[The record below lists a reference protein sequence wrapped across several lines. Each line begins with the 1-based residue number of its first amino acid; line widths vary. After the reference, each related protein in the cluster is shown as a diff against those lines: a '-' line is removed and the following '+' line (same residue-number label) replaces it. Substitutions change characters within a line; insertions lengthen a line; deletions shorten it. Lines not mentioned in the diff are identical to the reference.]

1 MIKLLIFDFYGVL
14 FNTQDCQIDDELL
27 NYIKKLSSKYKIVLL
42 SNIHKSTFDRIIA
55 KKPGAREL
63 FEVIATSH
71 EIGYAKPSKQ
81 AYTFVCEA
89 LQIEPKRCLMI
100 DDSPINCRGAE
111 EAGLSA
117 VLYSGV
123 ADLKIKIDKINN

>member
-14 FNTQDCQIDDELL
+14 FNAQDYQIDDELL
-27 NYIKKLSSKYKIVLL
+27 NYIKELRGKYKIALL
-42 SNIHKSTFDRIIA
+42 SNIHQSTFDRIIA